1 MKFFFNISIKLPF
14 AKKIS
19 LKLYLTLCF
28 VWVTTLSIFSLIEPE
43 LMQQLIG
50 EIFHDDGSINNFSGA
65 FIRLAIA
72 PFCICL
78 FFIIPFVI
86 RKRVITV
93 NFLSMYVIFFL
104 SHLIIYTHID
114 IFFDNHLAEDGILE
128 SATVVLSLLSCLLFF
143 ISGTRGCKFAFLLSA
158 AWLIFAMEEISW
170 GQRLFDLSS
179 PQVFIQYNFQQETN
193 LHNFLNPYFG
203 FIYLIFNF
211 LLLSFFTWFSELK
224 VFSKFYNLP
233 SVSMIVRVS
242 DKYSVWII
250 PLAFIP
256 MGLALGNEIIEQ
268 EYGLLGV
275 LLSTLLLL
283 DPNRKSSN
291 PV

>member
-1 MKFFFNISIKLPF
+1 MLHLM
-14 AKKIS
+14 A
-19 LKLYLTLCF
+19 
-28 VWVTTLSIFSLIEPE
+28 VIFSL
-43 LMQQLIG
+43 
-50 EIFHDDGSINNFSGA
+50 DDSLSSVSFGHTFQWG
-65 FIRLAIA
+65 FIKLAIA

-78 FFIIPFVI
+78 FFIIPLVI

-93 NFLSMYVIFFL
+93 NFLSMYVVLFL
-104 SHLIIYTHID
+104 SHFIIYTHIG
-114 IFFDNHLAEDGILE
+114 IFFENPLGEDGVLE
-128 SATVVLSLLSCLLFF
+128 SATVVLSLLACLLVF

-170 GQRLFDLSS
+170 GQRLFDFSS
-179 PQVFIQYNFQQETN
+179 PQVFIQYNFQQEIN
-193 LHNFLNPYFG
+193 LHNFLNPYFE
-203 FIYLIFNF
+203 FIYVIFNF

-250 PLAFIP
+250 PLALIP
-256 MGLALGNEIIEQ
+256 MDLAKGNEFIEQ
-268 EYGLLGV
+268 EYGLLGL
-275 LLSTLLLL
+275 LLSVLLLL
-283 DPNRKSSN
+283 DSNRKLSN